1 MTPREFHGAA
11 LDRVRRVLV
20 EADQPFGFLLA
31 ALLVGGNV
39 LLEGVPGTAKTLMA
53 RCLAQLLGDG
63 ASGVGALG
71 TGSRPDWAASGAQRD
86 AAVLTAPGEGG
97 GVRAVGDGTAA
108 GGPAVERFRR
118 IQFTPDLMPS
128 DIVGT
133 NVLDSA
139 TATFALRP
147 GPIFANVVVAD
158 EVNRAPA
165 KTQSALLEAME
176 EHQVTIEG
184 QRLPLPP
191 VFLVV
196 ATQNPVE
203 FEGTYPLPEAQLDRF
218 LFKLLVG
225 HGTAGAER
233 DIVLLHHR
241 GFRMGD
247 LEAAGLEP
255 LVDVPGVLDLRRQI
269 AAIALDESVADYIVA
284 VERATRTAPEIQFGS
299 SVRGAIGLMA
309 AGKALAA
316 FGGRDYVSPDDV
328 KAAAPPV
335 LRHRIVL
342 KPEAELDG
350 VQPDDVV
357 LRILGNVP
365 VPR

>member
-1 MTPREFHGAA
+1 MTPAEFQAAA
-11 LDRVRRVLV
+11 LARTRGVLV
-20 EADQPFGFLLA
+20 DLDEPFRLLLA

-39 LLEGVPGTAKTLMA
+39 LVEGVPGTAKTLMA
-53 RCLAQLLGDG
+53 RCLAALLE
-63 ASGVGALG
+63 
-71 TGSRPDWAASGAQRD
+71 GSAGD
-86 AAVLTAPGEGG
+86 AA
-97 GVRAVGDGTAA
+97 
-108 GGPAVERFRR
+108 ERFQR

-128 DIVGT
+128 DILGT
-133 NVLDSA
+133 SVFQAA
-139 TATFALRP
+139 TATFVFRR

-184 QRLPLPP
+184 RRMGLPA

-218 LFKLLVG
+218 LFKLVLD
-225 HGTAGAER
+225 HGSAEAER
-233 DIVLLHHR
+233 GVIQRHHA
-241 GFRMGD
+241 GLQVTD
-247 LEAAGLEP
+247 LAAAGVRA
-255 LVDVPGVLDLRRQI
+255 LVTEADILDLRAQV
-269 AAIALDESVADYIVA
+269 ATLKVDESVADYLVA
-284 VERATRTAPEIQFGS
+284 IGRATRAVPEVQYGA
-299 SVRGAIGLMA
+299 SVRGAIGLLHA
-309 AGKALAA
+309 SKASAA
-316 FGGRDYVSPDDV
+316 FAGRDYVTPDDV
-328 KAAAPPV
+328 KAIAAPV

-350 VQPDDVV
+350 LRPDDIVQRV
-357 LRILGNVP
+357 LATVP

>member
-1 MTPREFHGAA
+1 MTPAEFQAAA
-11 LDRVRRVLV
+11 LAVTRGVLV
-20 EADQPFGFLLA
+20 DLDEPFRLLLA

-39 LLEGVPGTAKTLMA
+39 LVEGVPGTAKTLMA
-53 RCLAQLLGDG
+53 RCLAALLE
-63 ASGVGALG
+63 
-71 TGSRPDWAASGAQRD
+71 GSSHDD
-86 AAVLTAPGEGG
+86 T
-97 GVRAVGDGTAA
+97 
-108 GGPAVERFRR
+108 ERFQR

-128 DIVGT
+128 DILGT
-133 NVLDSA
+133 SVFQVA
-139 TATFALRP
+139 TATFAFRR

-184 QRLPLPP
+184 QRMALPA

-218 LFKLLVG
+218 LFKVLVDYG
-225 HGTAGAER
+225 SAEAER
-233 DIVLLHHR
+233 GVIQRHHA
-241 GFRMGD
+241 GLQVTD
-247 LEAAGLEP
+247 LAAAGVRG
-255 LVDVPGVLDLRRQI
+255 LVTEADILDLRAQV
-269 AAIALDESVADYIVA
+269 ATMKVDESVADYLVA
-284 VERATRTAPEIQFGS
+284 IGRATRAVPEVQYGA
-299 SVRGAIGLMA
+299 SVRGAIGLLHASKA
-309 AGKALAA
+309 AAA
-316 FGGRDYVSPDDV
+316 FAGRDYVTPDDI
-328 KAAAPPV
+328 KAVAPAV

-350 VQPDDVV
+350 LRPDDIIH
-357 LRILGNVP
+357 RILSSVP